1 VTGER
6 RNEEGEKK
14 REKKRRRDG
23 KKRKGEKW
31 ENFLNMEISKKYK
44 R

>member
-1 VTGER
+1 VRGGRRKEER
-6 RNEEGEKK
+6 KEK
-14 REKKRRRDG
+14 EKGR